1 MTVQECYANMQG
13 NYEEVLGRLGS
24 DKLISKY
31 LKRFQEDESFG
42 ELCTALEAGEY
53 KQAFEHA
60 HNLKGVGMNL
70 AFTALYQSAGELCES
85 LRGGEPTG
93 DVEALLAQTKED
105 YHKVILAIQQL

>member
-1 MTVQECYANMQG
+1 MTVQECYVEIQG

-24 DKLISKY
+24 DRLILKY
-31 LKRFQEDESFG
+31 LKRFQDDESCRN
-42 ELCTALEAGEY
+42 LCDALEAKEY

-70 AFTALYQSAGELCES
+70 SFTGLYQSAGELCEA

-93 DVEALLAQTKED
+93 NVEALLAQVKED
-105 YHKVILAIQQL
+105 YKKVIGAIQQL